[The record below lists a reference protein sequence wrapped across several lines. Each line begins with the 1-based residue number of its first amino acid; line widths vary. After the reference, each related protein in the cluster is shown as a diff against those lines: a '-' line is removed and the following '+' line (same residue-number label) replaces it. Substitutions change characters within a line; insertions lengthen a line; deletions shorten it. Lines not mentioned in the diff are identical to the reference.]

1 MNSNVILGIVIGL
14 LILCS
19 SFFSCIETAFSCVST
34 ARLKN
39 EESKGNKKAKNALFI
54 TENFDKALTTIL
66 IGNNVVNLG
75 CSSLATVLCMN
86 IFQNFAAAISTGL
99 TTILVLTFGEII
111 PKCIGKEKSET
122 VALNTAIILKGIMI
136 VLTPLSFLFIAIKTG
151 ALRLINIR
159 NDSPTVTEDELKYI
173 IEHSENEGVLEE
185 EESEMVQSALEFDE
199 KSAFEVLTPRVDML
213 ALDIDDDFE
222 TNKNKILTERYSRVP
237 VYKENLDNIL
247 GILYTRDYL
256 EELIDG
262 KTPDIK
268 LLINDAFFTYK
279 SRKLSALMNDLRKN
293 QVNMAIVTDEYGGTL
308 GIVTMEDLIEEI
320 VGEVQDE
327 FDDEEETNIEKI
339 NDNEYIA
346 NAMMRI
352 DELYEYFGLSLEEDV
367 EDVETIGGLV
377 VKELGRIAEIGD
389 KAEYKDL
396 CFEVLEIDCARIL
409 KLKIQKK
416 QISENED
423 AKITDEQ
430 QINQQS

>member
-1 MNSNVILGIVIGL
+1 MVY
-14 LILCS
+14 
-19 SFFSCIETAFSCVST
+19 
-34 ARLKN
+34 N

-111 PKCIGKEKSET
+111 PKCIGKEKSEA
-122 VALNTAIILKGIMI
+122 VALNTAIILKGLMI

-151 ALRLINIR
+151 ALKLLNIR

-320 VGEVQDE
+320 VGEIYDEDEDIEKEYTKLRENCYFVSGDLE
-327 FDDEEETNIEKI
+327 FDQLLELTDREDFNNDTESHTVGGFIFEHMGRIPKEGDKFEIDGLSFEVYKVEERRIISAIVKVDPSKVKKEEE
-339 NDNEYIA
+339 
-346 NAMMRI
+346 
-352 DELYEYFGLSLEEDV
+352 
-367 EDVETIGGLV
+367 
-377 VKELGRIAEIGD
+377 
-389 KAEYKDL
+389 
-396 CFEVLEIDCARIL
+396 
-409 KLKIQKK
+409 
-416 QISENED
+416 
-423 AKITDEQ
+423 
-430 QINQQS
+430 

>member
-1 MNSNVILGIVIGL
+1 
-14 LILCS
+14 
-19 SFFSCIETAFSCVST
+19 
-34 ARLKN
+34 
-39 EESKGNKKAKNALFI
+39 
-54 TENFDKALTTIL
+54 
-66 IGNNVVNLG
+66 
-75 CSSLATVLCMN
+75 MN

-111 PKCIGKEKSET
+111 PKCIGKEKSEA
-122 VALNTAIILKGIMI
+122 VALNTAIILKGLMI

-151 ALRLINIR
+151 ALKLLNIR

-320 VGEVQDE
+320 VGEIYDEDEDIEKEYTKLRENCYFVSGDLE
-327 FDDEEETNIEKI
+327 FDQLLELTDREDFD
-339 NDNEYIA
+339 NDTESHTVGGFIFEH
-346 NAMMRI
+346 MGRI
-352 DELYEYFGLSLEEDV
+352 PKEGDKFEIDGLS
-367 EDVETIGGLV
+367 
-377 VKELGRIAEIGD
+377 
-389 KAEYKDL
+389 
-396 CFEVLEIDCARIL
+396 FEVYKVEERRIISAIV
-409 KLKIQKK
+409 KVDPSKVKK
-416 QISENED
+416 EE
-423 AKITDEQ
+423 
-430 QINQQS
+430 

>member
-19 SFFSCIETAFSCVST
+19 SFFSCIETAFSCIST

-111 PKCIGKEKSET
+111 PKCIGKEKSEA
-122 VALNTAIILKGIMI
+122 VALNTAIILKGLMI

-151 ALRLINIR
+151 ALKLLNIR

-320 VGEVQDE
+320 VGEIYDEDEDIEKEYTKLRENCYFVSGDLE
-327 FDDEEETNIEKI
+327 FDQLLELTDREDFD
-339 NDNEYIA
+339 NDTESHTVGGFIFEH
-346 NAMMRI
+346 MGRI
-352 DELYEYFGLSLEEDV
+352 PKEGDKFEIDGLS
-367 EDVETIGGLV
+367 
-377 VKELGRIAEIGD
+377 
-389 KAEYKDL
+389 
-396 CFEVLEIDCARIL
+396 FEVYKVEERRIISAIV
-409 KLKIQKK
+409 KVDPSKVKK
-416 QISENED
+416 EE
-423 AKITDEQ
+423 
-430 QINQQS
+430 

>member
-39 EESKGNKKAKNALFI
+39 EESKGNKKARNALFI

-99 TTILVLTFGEII
+99 TTLLVLIFGEII
-111 PKCIGKEKSET
+111 PKCIGKEKSEA

-151 ALRLINIR
+151 ALKLLNIR
-159 NDSPTVTEDELKYI
+159 NDSPAVTEDELKYI

-256 EELIDG
+256 EELIDS

-320 VGEVQDE
+320 VGEIYDEDEDIEKEYTKLRENCYFVSGDLE
-327 FDDEEETNIEKI
+327 FDQLLELTDREDFDNDTESHTVGGFIFEHMGRIPKEGDKFEIDGLSFEVYKVEERRIISAIVKVDPSKVKKEEE
-339 NDNEYIA
+339 
-346 NAMMRI
+346 
-352 DELYEYFGLSLEEDV
+352 
-367 EDVETIGGLV
+367 
-377 VKELGRIAEIGD
+377 
-389 KAEYKDL
+389 
-396 CFEVLEIDCARIL
+396 
-409 KLKIQKK
+409 
-416 QISENED
+416 
-423 AKITDEQ
+423 
-430 QINQQS
+430 

>member
-75 CSSLATVLCMN
+75 CSSLATILCMN

-111 PKCIGKEKSET
+111 PKCIGKEKSEA
-122 VALNTAIILKGIMI
+122 VALNTAIILKGLMI

-151 ALRLINIR
+151 ALKLLNIR

-320 VGEVQDE
+320 VGEIYDEDEDIEKEYTKLRENCYFVSGDLE
-327 FDDEEETNIEKI
+327 FDQLLELTDREDFNNDTESHTVGGFIFEHMGRIPKEGDKFEIDGLSFEVYKVEERRIISAIVKVDPSKVKKEEE
-339 NDNEYIA
+339 
-346 NAMMRI
+346 
-352 DELYEYFGLSLEEDV
+352 
-367 EDVETIGGLV
+367 
-377 VKELGRIAEIGD
+377 
-389 KAEYKDL
+389 
-396 CFEVLEIDCARIL
+396 
-409 KLKIQKK
+409 
-416 QISENED
+416 
-423 AKITDEQ
+423 
-430 QINQQS
+430 

>member
-111 PKCIGKEKSET
+111 PKCIGKEKSEA
-122 VALNTAIILKGIMI
+122 VALNTAIILKGLMI

-151 ALRLINIR
+151 ALKLLNIR

-320 VGEVQDE
+320 VGEIYDEDEDIEKEYTKLRENCYFVSGDLE
-327 FDDEEETNIEKI
+327 FDQLLELTDREDFD
-339 NDNEYIA
+339 NDTESHTVGGFIFEH
-346 NAMMRI
+346 MGRI
-352 DELYEYFGLSLEEDV
+352 PKEGDKFEIDGLS
-367 EDVETIGGLV
+367 
-377 VKELGRIAEIGD
+377 
-389 KAEYKDL
+389 
-396 CFEVLEIDCARIL
+396 FEVYKVEERRIISAIV
-409 KLKIQKK
+409 KVDPSKVKK
-416 QISENED
+416 EEG
-423 AKITDEQ
+423 
-430 QINQQS
+430 

>member
-111 PKCIGKEKSET
+111 PKCIGKEKSEA
-122 VALNTAIILKGIMI
+122 VALNTAIILKGLMI

-151 ALRLINIR
+151 ALKLLNIR

-199 KSAFEVLTPRVDML
+199 KSAFEVLTPRVDMF

-222 TNKNKILTERYSRVP
+222 TNKSKILTERYSRVP

-320 VGEVQDE
+320 VGEIYDEDEDIEKEYTKLRENCYFVSGDLE
-327 FDDEEETNIEKI
+327 FDQLLELTDREDFD
-339 NDNEYIA
+339 NDTESHTVGGFIFEH
-346 NAMMRI
+346 MGRI
-352 DELYEYFGLSLEEDV
+352 PKEGDKFEIDGLS
-367 EDVETIGGLV
+367 
-377 VKELGRIAEIGD
+377 
-389 KAEYKDL
+389 
-396 CFEVLEIDCARIL
+396 FEVYKVEERRIISAIV
-409 KLKIQKK
+409 KVDPSKVKK
-416 QISENED
+416 EE
-423 AKITDEQ
+423 
-430 QINQQS
+430 

>member
-39 EESKGNKKAKNALFI
+39 EESKGNKKARNALFI

-111 PKCIGKEKSET
+111 PKCIGKEKSEAD
-122 VALNTAIILKGIMI
+122 ALNTAIILKGLMI

-151 ALRLINIR
+151 ALKLLNIR

-320 VGEVQDE
+320 VGEIYDEDEDIEKEYTKLRENCYFVSGDLE
-327 FDDEEETNIEKI
+327 FDQLLELTDREDFNNDTESHTVGGFIFEHMGRIPKEGDKFEIDGLSFEVYKVEERRIISAIVKVDPSKVKKEEE
-339 NDNEYIA
+339 
-346 NAMMRI
+346 
-352 DELYEYFGLSLEEDV
+352 
-367 EDVETIGGLV
+367 
-377 VKELGRIAEIGD
+377 
-389 KAEYKDL
+389 
-396 CFEVLEIDCARIL
+396 
-409 KLKIQKK
+409 
-416 QISENED
+416 
-423 AKITDEQ
+423 
-430 QINQQS
+430 

>member
-1 MNSNVILGIVIGL
+1 MNSNVILAIVIGL

-111 PKCIGKEKSET
+111 PKCIGKEKSEA
-122 VALNTAIILKGIMI
+122 VALNTAIILKGLMI

-151 ALRLINIR
+151 ALKLLNIR

-320 VGEVQDE
+320 VGEIYDEDEDIEKEYTKLRENCYFVSGDLE
-327 FDDEEETNIEKI
+327 FDQLLELTDREDFN
-339 NDNEYIA
+339 NDTESHTVGGFIFEH
-346 NAMMRI
+346 MGRI
-352 DELYEYFGLSLEEDV
+352 PKEGDKFEIDGLS
-367 EDVETIGGLV
+367 
-377 VKELGRIAEIGD
+377 
-389 KAEYKDL
+389 
-396 CFEVLEIDCARIL
+396 FEVYKVEERRIISAIVKVDPSKV
-409 KLKIQKK
+409 KLSLIH
-416 QISENED
+416 I
-423 AKITDEQ
+423 
-430 QINQQS
+430 

>member
-111 PKCIGKEKSET
+111 PKCIGKEKSEA
-122 VALNTAIILKGIMI
+122 VALNTAIILKGLMI

-151 ALRLINIR
+151 ALKLLNIR

-320 VGEVQDE
+320 VGEIYDEDEDIEKEYTKLRENCYFVSGDLE
-327 FDDEEETNIEKI
+327 FDQLLELTDREDFY
-339 NDNEYIA
+339 NDTESHTVGGFIFEH
-346 NAMMRI
+346 MGRI
-352 DELYEYFGLSLEEDV
+352 PKEGDKFEIDGLS
-367 EDVETIGGLV
+367 
-377 VKELGRIAEIGD
+377 
-389 KAEYKDL
+389 
-396 CFEVLEIDCARIL
+396 FEVYKVEERRIISAIV
-409 KLKIQKK
+409 KVDPSKVKK
-416 QISENED
+416 EE
-423 AKITDEQ
+423 
-430 QINQQS
+430 

>member
-75 CSSLATVLCMN
+75 CSFLATVLCMN

-111 PKCIGKEKSET
+111 PKCIGKEKSEA
-122 VALNTAIILKGIMI
+122 VALNTAIILKGLMI

-151 ALRLINIR
+151 ALKLLNIR

-199 KSAFEVLTPRVDML
+199 KSAFEILTPRVDML

-320 VGEVQDE
+320 VGEIYDEDEDIEKEYTKLRENCYFVSGDLE
-327 FDDEEETNIEKI
+327 FDQLLELTGREDFDNDTESHTVGGFIFEHMGRIPKEGDKFEIDGLSFEVYKVEERRIISAIVKVDPSKVKKEEE
-339 NDNEYIA
+339 
-346 NAMMRI
+346 
-352 DELYEYFGLSLEEDV
+352 
-367 EDVETIGGLV
+367 
-377 VKELGRIAEIGD
+377 
-389 KAEYKDL
+389 
-396 CFEVLEIDCARIL
+396 
-409 KLKIQKK
+409 
-416 QISENED
+416 
-423 AKITDEQ
+423 
-430 QINQQS
+430 

>member
-111 PKCIGKEKSET
+111 PKCIGKEKSEA
-122 VALNTAIILKGIMI
+122 VALNTAIILKGLMI
-136 VLTPLSFLFIAIKTG
+136 ILTPLSFLFIAIKTG
-151 ALRLINIR
+151 ALKLLNIR

-320 VGEVQDE
+320 VGEIYDEDEDIEKEYTKLRENCYFVSGDLE
-327 FDDEEETNIEKI
+327 FDQLLELTDREDFNNDTESHTVGGFIFEHMGRIPKEGDKFEIDGLSFEVYKVEERRIISAIVKVDPSKVKKEEE
-339 NDNEYIA
+339 
-346 NAMMRI
+346 
-352 DELYEYFGLSLEEDV
+352 
-367 EDVETIGGLV
+367 
-377 VKELGRIAEIGD
+377 
-389 KAEYKDL
+389 
-396 CFEVLEIDCARIL
+396 
-409 KLKIQKK
+409 
-416 QISENED
+416 
-423 AKITDEQ
+423 
-430 QINQQS
+430 

>member
-111 PKCIGKEKSET
+111 PKCIGKEKSEA
-122 VALNTAIILKGIMI
+122 VALNTAIILKGLMI

-151 ALRLINIR
+151 ALKLLNIR

-320 VGEVQDE
+320 VGEIYDEDEDIEKEYTKLRENCYFVSGDLE
-327 FDDEEETNIEKI
+327 FDQLLELTDREDFDNDTESHTVGGFIFEHMGRIPKEGDRFEIDGLSFEVYKVEERRIISAIVKVDPSKVKKEEE
-339 NDNEYIA
+339 
-346 NAMMRI
+346 
-352 DELYEYFGLSLEEDV
+352 
-367 EDVETIGGLV
+367 
-377 VKELGRIAEIGD
+377 
-389 KAEYKDL
+389 
-396 CFEVLEIDCARIL
+396 
-409 KLKIQKK
+409 
-416 QISENED
+416 
-423 AKITDEQ
+423 
-430 QINQQS
+430 

>member
-122 VALNTAIILKGIMI
+122 VALNTAIILKGLMI

-151 ALRLINIR
+151 ALKLLNIR

-320 VGEVQDE
+320 VGEIYDEDEDIEKEYTKLRENCYFVSGDLE
-327 FDDEEETNIEKI
+327 FDQLLELTDREDFD
-339 NDNEYIA
+339 NDTESHTVGGFIFEH
-346 NAMMRI
+346 MGRI
-352 DELYEYFGLSLEEDV
+352 PKEGDKFEIDGLS
-367 EDVETIGGLV
+367 
-377 VKELGRIAEIGD
+377 
-389 KAEYKDL
+389 
-396 CFEVLEIDCARIL
+396 FEVYKVEERRIISAIV
-409 KLKIQKK
+409 KVDPSKVKK
-416 QISENED
+416 VEE
-423 AKITDEQ
+423 
-430 QINQQS
+430 

>member
-39 EESKGNKKAKNALFI
+39 EESKGNKKARNALFI

-111 PKCIGKEKSET
+111 PKCIGKEKSEA
-122 VALNTAIILKGIMI
+122 VALNTAIILKGLMI

-151 ALRLINIR
+151 ALKLLNIR

-256 EELIDG
+256 EELIEG

-320 VGEVQDE
+320 VGEIYDE
-327 FDDEEETNIEKI
+327 DEDIEKEYTKLRENCYFVSGDLDFDQLLELTDREDFD
-339 NDNEYIA
+339 NDTESHTVGGFIFEH
-346 NAMMRI
+346 MGRI
-352 DELYEYFGLSLEEDV
+352 PKEGDKFEIDGLS
-367 EDVETIGGLV
+367 
-377 VKELGRIAEIGD
+377 
-389 KAEYKDL
+389 
-396 CFEVLEIDCARIL
+396 FEVYKVEERRIISAIV
-409 KLKIQKK
+409 KVDPSKIKK
-416 QISENED
+416 ED
-423 AKITDEQ
+423 
-430 QINQQS
+430 

>member
-39 EESKGNKKAKNALFI
+39 EESKGNKKARNALFI

-99 TTILVLTFGEII
+99 TTLLVLIFGEII
-111 PKCIGKEKSET
+111 PKCIGKEKSEA

-151 ALRLINIR
+151 ALKLLNIR
-159 NDSPTVTEDELKYI
+159 NDSPAVTEDELKYI

-256 EELIDG
+256 EELIEG

-320 VGEVQDE
+320 VGEIYDE
-327 FDDEEETNIEKI
+327 DEDIEKEYTKLRENCYFVSGDLDFDQLLELTDREDFN
-339 NDNEYIA
+339 NDTESHTVGGFIFEH
-346 NAMMRI
+346 MGRI
-352 DELYEYFGLSLEEDV
+352 PKEGDKFEIDGLS
-367 EDVETIGGLV
+367 
-377 VKELGRIAEIGD
+377 
-389 KAEYKDL
+389 
-396 CFEVLEIDCARIL
+396 FEVYKVEERRIISAIV
-409 KLKIQKK
+409 KVDPSKIKK
-416 QISENED
+416 ED
-423 AKITDEQ
+423 
-430 QINQQS
+430 

>member
-111 PKCIGKEKSET
+111 PKCIGKEKSEA
-122 VALNTAIILKGIMI
+122 VALNTAIILKGLMI

-151 ALRLINIR
+151 ALKLLNIR

-268 LLINDAFFTYK
+268 LIINDAFFTYK

-320 VGEVQDE
+320 VGEIYDEDEDIEKEYTKLRENCYFVSGDLE
-327 FDDEEETNIEKI
+327 FDQLLELTDREDFDNDTESHTVGGFIFEHMGRIPKEGDKFEIDGLSFEVYKVEERRIISAIVKVDPSKVKKEEE
-339 NDNEYIA
+339 
-346 NAMMRI
+346 
-352 DELYEYFGLSLEEDV
+352 
-367 EDVETIGGLV
+367 
-377 VKELGRIAEIGD
+377 
-389 KAEYKDL
+389 
-396 CFEVLEIDCARIL
+396 
-409 KLKIQKK
+409 
-416 QISENED
+416 
-423 AKITDEQ
+423 
-430 QINQQS
+430 

>member
-111 PKCIGKEKSET
+111 PKCIGKEKSEA
-122 VALNTAIILKGIMI
+122 VALNTAIILKGLMI

-151 ALRLINIR
+151 ALKLLNIR

-213 ALDIDDDFE
+213 ALDLDDDFE

-320 VGEVQDE
+320 VGEIYDEDEDIEKEYTKLRENCYFVSGDLE
-327 FDDEEETNIEKI
+327 FDQLLELTDREDFNNDTESHTVGGFIFEHMGRIPKEGDKFEIDGLSFEVYKVEERRIISAIVKVDPSKVKKEEE
-339 NDNEYIA
+339 
-346 NAMMRI
+346 
-352 DELYEYFGLSLEEDV
+352 
-367 EDVETIGGLV
+367 
-377 VKELGRIAEIGD
+377 
-389 KAEYKDL
+389 
-396 CFEVLEIDCARIL
+396 
-409 KLKIQKK
+409 
-416 QISENED
+416 
-423 AKITDEQ
+423 
-430 QINQQS
+430 

>member
-151 ALRLINIR
+151 ALKLLNIR

-320 VGEVQDE
+320 VGEIYDEDEDIEKEYTKLRENCYLVSGDLE
-327 FDDEEETNIEKI
+327 FDQLLELTDREDFDNDTESHTVGGFIFEHMGRIPKEGDKFEIDGLSFEVYKVEERRIISAIVKVDPSKVKKEEE
-339 NDNEYIA
+339 
-346 NAMMRI
+346 
-352 DELYEYFGLSLEEDV
+352 
-367 EDVETIGGLV
+367 
-377 VKELGRIAEIGD
+377 
-389 KAEYKDL
+389 
-396 CFEVLEIDCARIL
+396 
-409 KLKIQKK
+409 
-416 QISENED
+416 
-423 AKITDEQ
+423 
-430 QINQQS
+430 

>member
-111 PKCIGKEKSET
+111 PKCIGKEKSEA
-122 VALNTAIILKGIMI
+122 VALNTAIILKGLMI
-136 VLTPLSFLFIAIKTG
+136 VLTPLSFLFIAIKSG
-151 ALRLINIR
+151 ALKLLNIR

-320 VGEVQDE
+320 VGEIYDEDEDIEKEYTKLRENCYFVSGDLE
-327 FDDEEETNIEKI
+327 FDQLLELTDREDFDNDTESHTVGGFIFEHMGRIPKEGDKFEIDGLSFEVYKVEERRIISAIVKVDPSKVKKEEE
-339 NDNEYIA
+339 
-346 NAMMRI
+346 
-352 DELYEYFGLSLEEDV
+352 
-367 EDVETIGGLV
+367 
-377 VKELGRIAEIGD
+377 
-389 KAEYKDL
+389 
-396 CFEVLEIDCARIL
+396 
-409 KLKIQKK
+409 
-416 QISENED
+416 
-423 AKITDEQ
+423 
-430 QINQQS
+430 

>member
-99 TTILVLTFGEII
+99 TTLLVLIFGEII

-122 VALNTAIILKGIMI
+122 VALNTAIILKGLMI

-151 ALRLINIR
+151 ALKLLNIR

-320 VGEVQDE
+320 VGEIYDEDEDIEKEYTKLRENCYFVSGDLE
-327 FDDEEETNIEKI
+327 FDQLLELTDREDFDNDTESHTVGGFIFEHMGRIPKEGDKFEIDGLSFEVYKVEERRIISAIVKVDPSKVKKEEE
-339 NDNEYIA
+339 
-346 NAMMRI
+346 
-352 DELYEYFGLSLEEDV
+352 
-367 EDVETIGGLV
+367 
-377 VKELGRIAEIGD
+377 
-389 KAEYKDL
+389 
-396 CFEVLEIDCARIL
+396 
-409 KLKIQKK
+409 
-416 QISENED
+416 
-423 AKITDEQ
+423 
-430 QINQQS
+430 

>member
-39 EESKGNKKAKNALFI
+39 EESKGNKKARNALFI

-111 PKCIGKEKSET
+111 PKCIGKEKSEA
-122 VALNTAIILKGIMI
+122 VALNAAIILKGLMF

-151 ALRLINIR
+151 ALKLLNIR

-256 EELIDG
+256 EELIEG

-320 VGEVQDE
+320 VGEIYDE
-327 FDDEEETNIEKI
+327 DEDIEKEYTKLRENCYFVSGDLDFDQLLELTDREDFD
-339 NDNEYIA
+339 NDTESHTVGGFIFEH
-346 NAMMRI
+346 MGRI
-352 DELYEYFGLSLEEDV
+352 PKEGDKFEIDGLS
-367 EDVETIGGLV
+367 
-377 VKELGRIAEIGD
+377 
-389 KAEYKDL
+389 
-396 CFEVLEIDCARIL
+396 FEVYKVEERRIISAIV
-409 KLKIQKK
+409 KVDPSKIKK
-416 QISENED
+416 ED
-423 AKITDEQ
+423 
-430 QINQQS
+430 

>member
-111 PKCIGKEKSET
+111 PKCIGKEKSEA
-122 VALNTAIILKGIMI
+122 VALNSAIILKGLMI

-151 ALRLINIR
+151 ALKLLNIR

-320 VGEVQDE
+320 VGEIYDEDEDIEKEYTKLRENCYFVSGDLE
-327 FDDEEETNIEKI
+327 FDQLLELTDREDFDNDTESHTVGGFIFEHMGRIPKEGDKFEIDGLSFEVYKVEERRIISAIVKVDPSKVKKEEE
-339 NDNEYIA
+339 
-346 NAMMRI
+346 
-352 DELYEYFGLSLEEDV
+352 
-367 EDVETIGGLV
+367 
-377 VKELGRIAEIGD
+377 
-389 KAEYKDL
+389 
-396 CFEVLEIDCARIL
+396 
-409 KLKIQKK
+409 
-416 QISENED
+416 
-423 AKITDEQ
+423 
-430 QINQQS
+430 

>member
-39 EESKGNKKAKNALFI
+39 EESKGNKKARNALFI

-111 PKCIGKEKSET
+111 PKCIGKEKSEA
-122 VALNTAIILKGIMI
+122 VALHTAIILKGLMI

-151 ALRLINIR
+151 ALKLLNIR

-256 EELIDG
+256 EELIEG

-320 VGEVQDE
+320 VGEIYDE
-327 FDDEEETNIEKI
+327 DEDIEKEYTKLRENCYFVSGDLDFDQLLELTDREDFD
-339 NDNEYIA
+339 NDTESHTVGGFIFEH
-346 NAMMRI
+346 MGRI
-352 DELYEYFGLSLEEDV
+352 PKVGDKFEIDGLS
-367 EDVETIGGLV
+367 
-377 VKELGRIAEIGD
+377 
-389 KAEYKDL
+389 
-396 CFEVLEIDCARIL
+396 FEVYKVEERRIISAIV
-409 KLKIQKK
+409 KVDPSKIKK
-416 QISENED
+416 ED
-423 AKITDEQ
+423 
-430 QINQQS
+430 

>member
-39 EESKGNKKAKNALFI
+39 EESKGNKKARNALFI

-99 TTILVLTFGEII
+99 TTILVLIFGEII
-111 PKCIGKEKSET
+111 PKCIGKEKSEA
-122 VALNTAIILKGIMI
+122 VALNTAIILKGLMI

-151 ALRLINIR
+151 ALKLLNIR

-320 VGEVQDE
+320 VGEIYDEDEDIEKEYTKLRENCYFVSGDLE
-327 FDDEEETNIEKI
+327 FDQLLELTDREDFNNDTESHTVGGFIFEHMGRIPKEGDKFEIDGLSFEVYKVEERRIISAIVKVDPSKVKKEEE
-339 NDNEYIA
+339 
-346 NAMMRI
+346 
-352 DELYEYFGLSLEEDV
+352 
-367 EDVETIGGLV
+367 
-377 VKELGRIAEIGD
+377 
-389 KAEYKDL
+389 
-396 CFEVLEIDCARIL
+396 
-409 KLKIQKK
+409 
-416 QISENED
+416 
-423 AKITDEQ
+423 
-430 QINQQS
+430 

>member
-111 PKCIGKEKSET
+111 PKCIGKEKSEA
-122 VALNTAIILKGIMI
+122 VALNTAIILKGLMI

-151 ALRLINIR
+151 ALKLLNIR

-199 KSAFEVLTPRVDML
+199 RSAFEVLTPRVDML

-320 VGEVQDE
+320 VGEIYDEDEDIEKEYTKLRENCYFVSGDLE
-327 FDDEEETNIEKI
+327 FDQLLELTDREDFNNDTESHTVGGFIFEHMGRIPKEGDKFEIDGLSFEVYKVEERRIISAIVKVDPSKVKKEEE
-339 NDNEYIA
+339 
-346 NAMMRI
+346 
-352 DELYEYFGLSLEEDV
+352 
-367 EDVETIGGLV
+367 
-377 VKELGRIAEIGD
+377 
-389 KAEYKDL
+389 
-396 CFEVLEIDCARIL
+396 
-409 KLKIQKK
+409 
-416 QISENED
+416 
-423 AKITDEQ
+423 
-430 QINQQS
+430 

>member
-111 PKCIGKEKSET
+111 PKCIGKEKSEA
-122 VALNTAIILKGIMI
+122 VALNTAIILKGLMI

-151 ALRLINIR
+151 ALKLLNIR

-320 VGEVQDE
+320 VGEIYDEDEDIEKEYTKLRENCYFVNGDLE
-327 FDDEEETNIEKI
+327 FDQLLELTDREDFNNDTESHTVGGFIFEHMGRIPKEGDKFEIDGLSFEVYKVEERRIISAIVKVDPSKVKKEEE
-339 NDNEYIA
+339 
-346 NAMMRI
+346 
-352 DELYEYFGLSLEEDV
+352 
-367 EDVETIGGLV
+367 
-377 VKELGRIAEIGD
+377 
-389 KAEYKDL
+389 
-396 CFEVLEIDCARIL
+396 
-409 KLKIQKK
+409 
-416 QISENED
+416 
-423 AKITDEQ
+423 
-430 QINQQS
+430 

>member
-1 MNSNVILGIVIGL
+1 M
-14 LILCS
+14 
-19 SFFSCIETAFSCVST
+19 
-34 ARLKN
+34 
-39 EESKGNKKAKNALFI
+39 
-54 TENFDKALTTIL
+54 
-66 IGNNVVNLG
+66 
-75 CSSLATVLCMN
+75 ATVLCMN

-111 PKCIGKEKSET
+111 PKCIGKEKSEA
-122 VALNTAIILKGIMI
+122 VALNTAIILKGLMI

-151 ALRLINIR
+151 ALKLLNIR

-320 VGEVQDE
+320 VGEIYDEDEDIEKEYTKLRENCYFVSGDLE
-327 FDDEEETNIEKI
+327 FDQLLELTDREDFDNDTESHTVGGFIFEHMGRIPKEGDKFEIDGLSFEVYKVEERRIISAIVKVDPSKVKKEEE
-339 NDNEYIA
+339 
-346 NAMMRI
+346 
-352 DELYEYFGLSLEEDV
+352 
-367 EDVETIGGLV
+367 
-377 VKELGRIAEIGD
+377 
-389 KAEYKDL
+389 
-396 CFEVLEIDCARIL
+396 
-409 KLKIQKK
+409 
-416 QISENED
+416 
-423 AKITDEQ
+423 
-430 QINQQS
+430 

>member
-111 PKCIGKEKSET
+111 PKCIGKEKSEA

-151 ALRLINIR
+151 ALKLLNIR

-320 VGEVQDE
+320 VGEIYDEDEDIEKEYTKLRENCYFVSGDLE
-327 FDDEEETNIEKI
+327 FDQLLELTDREDFNNDTESHTVGGFIFEHMGRIPKEGDKFEIDGLSFEVYKVEERRIISAIVKVDPSKVKKEEE
-339 NDNEYIA
+339 
-346 NAMMRI
+346 
-352 DELYEYFGLSLEEDV
+352 
-367 EDVETIGGLV
+367 
-377 VKELGRIAEIGD
+377 
-389 KAEYKDL
+389 
-396 CFEVLEIDCARIL
+396 
-409 KLKIQKK
+409 
-416 QISENED
+416 
-423 AKITDEQ
+423 
-430 QINQQS
+430 

>member
-14 LILCS
+14 LTLCS

-111 PKCIGKEKSET
+111 PKCIGKEKSEA
-122 VALNTAIILKGIMI
+122 VALNTAIILKGLMI

-151 ALRLINIR
+151 ALKLLNIR

-320 VGEVQDE
+320 VGEIYDEDEDIEKEYTKLRENCYFVSGDLE
-327 FDDEEETNIEKI
+327 FDQLLELTDREDFDNDTESHTVGGFIFEHMGRIPKEGDKFEIDGLSFEVYKVEERRIISAIVKVDPSKVKKEEE
-339 NDNEYIA
+339 
-346 NAMMRI
+346 
-352 DELYEYFGLSLEEDV
+352 
-367 EDVETIGGLV
+367 
-377 VKELGRIAEIGD
+377 
-389 KAEYKDL
+389 
-396 CFEVLEIDCARIL
+396 
-409 KLKIQKK
+409 
-416 QISENED
+416 
-423 AKITDEQ
+423 
-430 QINQQS
+430 

>member
-39 EESKGNKKAKNALFI
+39 EESKGNKKARNALFI

-151 ALRLINIR
+151 ALKLLNIR

-320 VGEVQDE
+320 VGEIYDEDEDIEKEYTKLRENCYFVSGDLE
-327 FDDEEETNIEKI
+327 FDQLLELIDREDFDNDTESHTVGGFIFEHMGRIPKEGDKFEIDGLSFEVYKVEERRIISAIVKVDPSKVKKEEE
-339 NDNEYIA
+339 
-346 NAMMRI
+346 
-352 DELYEYFGLSLEEDV
+352 
-367 EDVETIGGLV
+367 
-377 VKELGRIAEIGD
+377 
-389 KAEYKDL
+389 
-396 CFEVLEIDCARIL
+396 
-409 KLKIQKK
+409 
-416 QISENED
+416 
-423 AKITDEQ
+423 
-430 QINQQS
+430 

>member
-111 PKCIGKEKSET
+111 PKCIGKEKSEA
-122 VALNTAIILKGIMI
+122 VALNSAIILKGLMI

-151 ALRLINIR
+151 ALKLLNIR

-320 VGEVQDE
+320 VGEIYDEDEDIEKEYTKLRENCYFVSGDLE
-327 FDDEEETNIEKI
+327 FDQLLELTDREDFDNNTESHTVGGFIFEHMGRIPKEGDKFEIDGLSFEVYKVEERRIISAIVKVDPSKVKKEEE
-339 NDNEYIA
+339 
-346 NAMMRI
+346 
-352 DELYEYFGLSLEEDV
+352 
-367 EDVETIGGLV
+367 
-377 VKELGRIAEIGD
+377 
-389 KAEYKDL
+389 
-396 CFEVLEIDCARIL
+396 
-409 KLKIQKK
+409 
-416 QISENED
+416 
-423 AKITDEQ
+423 
-430 QINQQS
+430 

>member
-39 EESKGNKKAKNALFI
+39 EESKGNKKARNALFI

-99 TTILVLTFGEII
+99 TTLLVLIFGEII
-111 PKCIGKEKSET
+111 PKCIGKEKSEA

-151 ALRLINIR
+151 ALKLLNIR
-159 NDSPTVTEDELKYI
+159 NDSPAVTEDELKYI

-256 EELIDG
+256 EELIEG

-320 VGEVQDE
+320 VGEIYDE
-327 FDDEEETNIEKI
+327 DEDIEKEYTKLRENCYFVSGDLDFDQLLELTDREDFDNDTESHTVGGFIFEHMGRIPKEGDKFEIDGLSFEVYKVEERRIISAIVKVDPSNVKKEEE
-339 NDNEYIA
+339 
-346 NAMMRI
+346 
-352 DELYEYFGLSLEEDV
+352 
-367 EDVETIGGLV
+367 
-377 VKELGRIAEIGD
+377 
-389 KAEYKDL
+389 
-396 CFEVLEIDCARIL
+396 
-409 KLKIQKK
+409 
-416 QISENED
+416 
-423 AKITDEQ
+423 
-430 QINQQS
+430 

>member
-39 EESKGNKKAKNALFI
+39 EESKGNKKATNALFI

-111 PKCIGKEKSET
+111 PKCIGKEKSEA
-122 VALNTAIILKGIMI
+122 VALNTAIILKGLMI

-151 ALRLINIR
+151 ALKLLNIR

-320 VGEVQDE
+320 VGEIYDEDEDIEKEYTKLRENCYFVSGDLE
-327 FDDEEETNIEKI
+327 FDQLLELTDREDFDNDTESHTVGGFIFEHMGKIPKEGDKFEIDGLSFEVYKVEERRIISAIVKVDPSKVKKEEE
-339 NDNEYIA
+339 
-346 NAMMRI
+346 
-352 DELYEYFGLSLEEDV
+352 
-367 EDVETIGGLV
+367 
-377 VKELGRIAEIGD
+377 
-389 KAEYKDL
+389 
-396 CFEVLEIDCARIL
+396 
-409 KLKIQKK
+409 
-416 QISENED
+416 
-423 AKITDEQ
+423 
-430 QINQQS
+430 

>member
-39 EESKGNKKAKNALFI
+39 EESKCNKKAKNALFI

-111 PKCIGKEKSET
+111 PKCIGKEKSEA
-122 VALNTAIILKGIMI
+122 VALNTAIILKGLMI

-151 ALRLINIR
+151 ALKLLNIR

-320 VGEVQDE
+320 VGEIYDEDEDIEKEYTKLRENCYFVSGDLE
-327 FDDEEETNIEKI
+327 FDQLLELTDREDFNNDTESHTVGGFIFEHMGRIPKEGDKFEIDGLSFEVYKVEERRIISAIVKVDPSKVKKEEE
-339 NDNEYIA
+339 
-346 NAMMRI
+346 
-352 DELYEYFGLSLEEDV
+352 
-367 EDVETIGGLV
+367 
-377 VKELGRIAEIGD
+377 
-389 KAEYKDL
+389 
-396 CFEVLEIDCARIL
+396 
-409 KLKIQKK
+409 
-416 QISENED
+416 
-423 AKITDEQ
+423 
-430 QINQQS
+430 

>member
-1 MNSNVILGIVIGL
+1 
-14 LILCS
+14 
-19 SFFSCIETAFSCVST
+19 
-34 ARLKN
+34 
-39 EESKGNKKAKNALFI
+39 
-54 TENFDKALTTIL
+54 
-66 IGNNVVNLG
+66 
-75 CSSLATVLCMN
+75 MN

-111 PKCIGKEKSET
+111 PKCIGKEKSEA

-151 ALRLINIR
+151 ALKLLNIR

-320 VGEVQDE
+320 VGEIYDEDEDIEKEYTKLRENCYFVSGDLE
-327 FDDEEETNIEKI
+327 FDQLLELTDREDFDNDTESHTVGGFIFEHMGRIPKEGDKFEIDGLSFEVYKVEERRIISAIVKVDPSKVKKEEE
-339 NDNEYIA
+339 
-346 NAMMRI
+346 
-352 DELYEYFGLSLEEDV
+352 
-367 EDVETIGGLV
+367 
-377 VKELGRIAEIGD
+377 
-389 KAEYKDL
+389 
-396 CFEVLEIDCARIL
+396 
-409 KLKIQKK
+409 
-416 QISENED
+416 
-423 AKITDEQ
+423 
-430 QINQQS
+430 